1 MAIRALDLNIIHFVL
16 VTFGVWLSVWAMQLS
31 GTKQLA
37 GDERDCIR
45 WARRIG
51 YATTALGMLW
61 GLSFG
66 FHQGWEPW
74 PPYLVVLAGIDL
86 ALITSVLNGYRRV
99 AVKQTA

>member
-1 MAIRALDLNIIHFVL
+1 
-16 VTFGVWLSVWAMQLS
+16 
-31 GTKQLA
+31 
-37 GDERDCIR
+37 
-45 WARRIG
+45 
-51 YATTALGMLW
+51 MLW

-86 ALITSVLNGYRRV
+86 ALFTSVLNGYRRI